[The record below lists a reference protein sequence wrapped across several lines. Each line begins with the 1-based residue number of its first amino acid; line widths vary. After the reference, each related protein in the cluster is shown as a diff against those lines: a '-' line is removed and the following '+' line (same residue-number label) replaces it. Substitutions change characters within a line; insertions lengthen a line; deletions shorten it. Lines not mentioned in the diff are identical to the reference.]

1 MMTIIAF
8 IFLLSFWVA
17 CMGIP
22 SQSQITDHSSCPVY
36 PPPPPYFLPCLCRF
50 RFRDSEFKIQ
60 QHLHLDP
67 IKRALPPN
75 AQAQAQAQVLLP
87 RPPNPRL
94 KVIPAKASK
103 CQSTSPIL
111 KATKHP
117 VASTT
122 YTNRQCCAKIF
133 SAKTTSTRVWQLGRL
148 KVWLGGRSLSIL
160 CILLSLHYH

>member
-1 MMTIIAF
+1 MTLPEF
-8 IFLLSFWVA
+8 IS
-17 CMGIP
+17 
-22 SQSQITDHSSCPVY
+22 
-36 PPPPPYFLPCLCRF
+36 YFLPCLC

-67 IKRALPPN
+67 IKRALSPN

-87 RPPNPRL
+87 RPPNPQL

-111 KATKHP
+111 KPNKHP

-122 YTNRQCCAKIF
+122 YTNRQCRARYFQQKQHQHVSDSWEDSKSDWEAGVFVFCVF
-133 SAKTTSTRVWQLGRL
+133 
-148 KVWLGGRSLSIL
+148 
-160 CILLSLHYH
+160 CYHYTIARA